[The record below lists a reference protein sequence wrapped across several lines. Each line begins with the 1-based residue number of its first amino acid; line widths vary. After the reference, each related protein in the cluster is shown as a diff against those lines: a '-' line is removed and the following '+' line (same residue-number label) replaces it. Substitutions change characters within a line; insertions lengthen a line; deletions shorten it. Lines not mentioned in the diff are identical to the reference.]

1 MARGREVLAA
11 SNAAAV
17 GWVFSASAVVMAA
30 AFTWLLVTKGAPR
43 EVHPLLM
50 WASLAAFWMFTIT
63 IAGNAL
69 SARRARVEWNGTRA
83 WLVVSSPLS
92 RSEREFGAS
101 ELAALAVEGEA
112 EGDDDDWFRC
122 MLTLAG
128 SPPEEVASGSDRQV
142 VEAAEARIR
151 QALRLPAG
159 GAGAQP
165 SAESGT
171 QSSL

>member
-17 GWVFSASAVVMAA
+17 GWFFSACAAAMSA

-43 EVHPLLM
+43 QVQPLLM
-50 WASLAAFWMFTIT
+50 WAALAAFWMVTIT
-63 IAGNAL
+63 IACNAL
-69 SARRARVEWNGTRA
+69 SARRARVEWDGMRA
-83 WLVVSSPLS
+83 WLVVSTPLS
-92 RSEREFGAS
+92 RSEREFGAA
-101 ELAALAVEGEA
+101 ELAALAIEG
-112 EGDDDDWFRC
+112 GPGSDDEDWFRC

-159 GAGAQP
+159 SAGL
-165 SAESGT
+165 S
-171 QSSL
+171 